1 MITKIDCKDSIDLFS
16 TLSPSNSRISSPGCN
31 VPETQATQILKWGV
45 AIILTYRSPELRRTQ
60 LNLIETKGAII
71 LVHHGAQLRPR
82 VSLGYSQPS
91 MSTFPV
97 GGNQSTQRKPTN
109 FGGALR
115 DSFHISVMSPQR
127 SQRSG
132 KCTCSDACTTEVPY
146 WLTWPAV

>member
-71 LVHHGAQLRPR
+71 WLL
-82 VSLGYSQPS
+82 SIYDSCPS
-91 MSTFPV
+91 RST
-97 GGNQSTQRKPTN
+97 
-109 FGGALR
+109 A
-115 DSFHISVMSPQR
+115 
-127 SQRSG
+127 
-132 KCTCSDACTTEVPY
+132 TTKG
-146 WLTWPAV
+146 